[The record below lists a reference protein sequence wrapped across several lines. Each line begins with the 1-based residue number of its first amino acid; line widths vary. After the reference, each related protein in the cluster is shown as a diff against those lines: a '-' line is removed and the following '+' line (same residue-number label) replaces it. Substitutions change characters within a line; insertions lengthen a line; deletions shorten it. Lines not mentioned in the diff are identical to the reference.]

1 MCKYRDF
8 IIKKYTHTHT
18 DEYLYK
24 KKRKN
29 YCQRVIIWT
38 SKHIKQNKTIQ
49 KKKNLNSQPMMISPI
64 PEFIIQLMIHI
75 GVLIHDLVDEFLW
88 LS

>member
-1 MCKYRDF
+1 MKTIQCVNIEILLSKS
-8 IIKKYTHTHT
+8 THTHT

-24 KKRKN
+24 KKKKLLS
-29 YCQRVIIWT
+29 T
-38 SKHIKQNKTIQ
+38 SHHLDIETYKTIQ